1 MKHFIKDE
9 IGDTDEIGMR
19 CLKPKISLSTIMEYT
34 PDHLADIGI
43 FRTQDVT
50 DGPLEDIWAWQ
61 SSHEEHVI
69 V

>member
-1 MKHFIKDE
+1 
-9 IGDTDEIGMR
+9 
-19 CLKPKISLSTIMEYT
+19 MEYT